1 MTHTLDTVANRRLIA
16 KGDWQLMTHMELES
30 DSGRLIVLT
39 VGFFRGKR
47 VCLGILIA
55 DDGSTTVEEIS
66 EPCTRC
72 HETGRFTT
80 YQGDRERG
88 HFCSCEAGQIMRES
102 AEADNG

>member
-1 MTHTLDTVANRRLIA
+1 MPRTLDTVANRRLIA
-16 KGDWQLMTHMELES
+16 KGDWRPTTYMELETDAGS
-30 DSGRLIVLT
+30 MMVLT
-39 VGFFRGKR
+39 MGFQDGKR
-47 VCLGILIA
+47 VCVGVLVA
-55 DDGSTTVEEIS
+55 SDGSTTVEEIS

-102 AEADNG
+102 AEVDNG